1 MKATFFSLFAFAASA
16 MASPVGSGVVSGA
29 VGGVGKTV
37 QDVRVGK
44 VLDDV
49 VKRDAG
55 VNASPDTEEVRGAV
69 LNLENILKQLG
80 VDEIVDKSTASPA
93 KRDVANVGE
102 LLSVLQSGTSGIKS
116 KTSGFSGI
124 ADKVKAGDLTKSE
137 GADQAIPGLEGV
149 NFELTQIV
157 TKLTGAAGLNVAD
170 SDVDKVLNLVVV
182 LVSEVLAAV
191 KTIVTVTGLQPQLI
205 SVLHSVFQ
213 ILAKVLT
220 LVIGLVAAILPGLIA
235 ALSPLLAGL
244 GTGVLAPLLTPVVA
258 LLAGLGAG
266 I

>member
-1 MKATFFSLFAFAASA
+1 MKATFFSLFALAASA
-16 MASPVGSGVVSGA
+16 IASPVA
-29 VGGVGKTV
+29 
-37 QDVRVGK
+37 QP
-44 VLDDV
+44 
-49 VKRDAG
+49 AG
-55 VNASPDTEEVRGAV
+55 VNPTPDTQEVRGAV
-69 LNLENILKQLG
+69 QNLENILKIAG
-80 VDEIVDKSTASPA
+80 VDQIVDESTKGSASPI
-93 KRDVANVGE
+93 KRDVSSPAE
-102 LLSVLQSGTSGIKS
+102 LLSVLQSGASNIKS

-137 GADQAIPGLEGV
+137 GADKAIPGLEGV

-157 TKLTGAAGLNVAD
+157 TKLTGAAGLPVAD
-170 SDVDKVLNLVVV
+170 GDVDKVLNLVVV
-182 LVSEVLAAV
+182 LVSEVLTAI

-220 LVIGLVAAILPGLIA
+220 LVIGLVGAILPGLIA

>member
-1 MKATFFSLFAFAASA
+1 MKATFFSIFALAASA
-16 MASPVGSGVVSGA
+16 IASPVA
-29 VGGVGKTV
+29 
-37 QDVRVGK
+37 QP
-44 VLDDV
+44 
-49 VKRDAG
+49 AG
-55 VNASPDTEEVRGAV
+55 VNPTPDTQEVRGAV
-69 LNLENILKQLG
+69 ASLENILKTVGVNQV
-80 VDEIVDKSTASPA
+80 VDEATKGSASKRDISSPA
-93 KRDVANVGE
+93 Q
-102 LLSVLQSGTSGIKS
+102 LLSVLQSGASNIKS

-137 GADQAIPGLEGV
+137 GADKAIPGLEGV

-157 TKLTGAAGLNVAD
+157 TKLTGAAGLPVAD
-170 SDVDKVLNLVVV
+170 GDVDKVLNLVVV

-213 ILAKVLT
+213 ILAKVLV
-220 LVIGLVAAILPGLIA
+220 LVIGLVGAILPGLIA

>member
-1 MKATFFSLFAFAASA
+1 MKATFFSIFALAASA
-16 MASPVGSGVVSGA
+16 IASPVA
-29 VGGVGKTV
+29 
-37 QDVRVGK
+37 QP
-44 VLDDV
+44 
-49 VKRDAG
+49 AG
-55 VNASPDTEEVRGAV
+55 VNPTPDTQEVRGAV
-69 LNLENILKQLG
+69 ANLENILKIAG
-80 VDEIVDKSTASPA
+80 VDQVVDEATKGSASKRDISSPA
-93 KRDVANVGE
+93 Q
-102 LLSVLQSGTSGIKS
+102 LISVLQSGASNIKS

-137 GADQAIPGLEGV
+137 GADKAIPGLEGV

-157 TKLTGAAGLNVAD
+157 TKLTGAAGLPVAD
-170 SDVDKVLNLVVV
+170 GDVDKVLNLVVV

-220 LVIGLVAAILPGLIA
+220 LVIGLVGAILPGLIA

>member
-1 MKATFFSLFAFAASA
+1 MKAAFFSLFALATSA
-16 MASPVGSGVVSGA
+16 IASPVPQAVSA
-29 VGGVGKTV
+29 T
-37 QDVRVGK
+37 
-44 VLDDV
+44 
-49 VKRDAG
+49 
-55 VNASPDTEEVRGAV
+55 PDTKEVQGAV
-69 LNLENILKQLG
+69 LSLENILKDVG
-80 VDEIVDKSTASPA
+80 VKEFTDKATQGSASPI
-93 KRDVANVGE
+93 KRDIANVDQ
-102 LLSVLQSGTSGIKS
+102 LISVLQSGASNIKG
-116 KTSGFSGI
+116 KTSGLSGI
-124 ADKVKAGDLTKSE
+124 AEQVKSGDLTKAE
-137 GADQAIPGLEGV
+137 GADKAVPSFESV

-157 TKLTGAAGLNVAD
+157 TKLTGAAGLPVAD

-220 LVIGLVAAILPGLIA
+220 LVIGLVGAILPGLIT

>member
-1 MKATFFSLFAFAASA
+1 MKATFFSLFALAASA
-16 MASPVGSGVVSGA
+16 IASPVA
-29 VGGVGKTV
+29 
-37 QDVRVGK
+37 QP
-44 VLDDV
+44 
-49 VKRDAG
+49 AG
-55 VNASPDTEEVRGAV
+55 VNSSPDTQEVRGAV
-69 LNLENILKQLG
+69 QSLENILEIVGVNQI
-80 VDEIVDKSTASPA
+80 VDESTKGSAIKRDISSPA
-93 KRDVANVGE
+93 Q
-102 LLSVLQSGTSGIKS
+102 LISVLQSGASNIKS
-116 KTSGFSGI
+116 KTSGFNGI

-137 GADQAIPGLEGV
+137 GADKAIPGLEGV

-157 TKLTGAAGLNVAD
+157 TKLTGAAGLPVAD
-170 SDVDKVLNLVVV
+170 GDVDKVLNLVVV
-182 LVSEVLAAV
+182 LVSEVLTAV